1 MPLMR
6 LGDFIFNSY
15 TTNFQESVKR
25 YSWEWVERDK
35 LAGENSLNNGG
46 VKAPIRILTGTIF
59 HDLQLNIN
67 ILNTINTLFGNQSL
81 EQLKRMGDASARS
94 GESYPLFDGI
104 GRNLGRWVIV
114 DLNVQESKHNQYGVA
129 IKQEFTMELKQ
140 DIEATRLS
148 VNTLLDYDVLKV
160 SADNMFIVKTKE
172 GLKGISDAATKVS
185 DYLF

>member
-15 TTNFQESVKR
+15 TTNFQESIKR
-25 YSWEWVERDK
+25 YSWEWTERDK
-35 LAGENSLNNGG
+35 LAGENSLNNAG
-46 VKAPIRILTGTIF
+46 VKAPIRILTGTLF
-59 HDLQLNIN
+59 HDLQLNVDVVRVIN
-67 ILNTINTLFGNQSL
+67 NLFGNQSL

-104 GRNLGRWVIV
+104 GRNLGKWVIV
-114 DLNVQESKHNQYGVA
+114 DLNVQESKYNQYGVP
-129 IKQEFTMELKQ
+129 IKQEFTLELKQ

-160 SADNMFIVKTKE
+160 SADNMFITKTKE
-172 GLKGISDAATKVS
+172 GLRGIAETTTRVS
-185 DYLF
+185 DFLF